1 MVNGRH
7 TFSKPESFQ
16 HAGRFRREAD
26 RATEE
31 RYPEVG
37 HRVCLFRR
45 IEVRIELAIQIEVS
59 GAGIE

>member
-1 MVNGRH
+1 MVDGRH

-37 HRVCLFRR
+37 HTVCLFRR
-45 IEVRIELAIQIEVS
+45 IEVRMELAMKIEVS
-59 GAGIE
+59 GAGTE

>member
-1 MVNGRH
+1 MVDGRH

-37 HRVCLFRR
+37 HCDVCLG
-45 IEVRIELAIQIEVS
+45 ELRLGWS
-59 GAGIE
+59 